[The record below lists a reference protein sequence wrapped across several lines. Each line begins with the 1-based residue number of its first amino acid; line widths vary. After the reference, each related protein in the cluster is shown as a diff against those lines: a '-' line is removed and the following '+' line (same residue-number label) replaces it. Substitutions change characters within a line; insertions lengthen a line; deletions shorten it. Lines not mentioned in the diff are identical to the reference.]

1 MKTFSLHLQ
10 STKQCEELDD
20 IMSFVGED
28 ASGSFGILADHARI
42 MTCLKFGLA
51 RFKYKNANTDEE
63 YLALPGGLLYFNQ
76 NILIITT
83 RYYLRSN
90 DYDEISNALEE
101 KSRSEREDIANIKE
115 TLHRL
120 DEKIL
125 KRLWEMQQ
133 GGAE

>member
-10 STKQCEELDD
+10 STKQYEELDG
-20 IMSFVGED
+20 IISFVGED
-28 ASGSFGILADHARI
+28 ASGSFGILANHARI

-51 RFKYKNANTDEE
+51 RFKYKNANTNEE